1 MSEGSTE
8 IIVGLVAIVIIIAL
22 ISGAVKTFRRNWLA
36 ALLLL
41 IFIFPVW
48 VIWAFIE
55 MFTGEISVKKSSI
68 EPSQQNVTVTV
79 VQQSD
84 GTTTKHSLDG
94 LDEVSPYIEGTAV
107 TNTLGIDAKEHHIKD
122 AVKICKYCAEEIKA
136 SAVICRF
143 CNRDA

>member
-8 IIVGLVAIVIIIAL
+8 IIVGLVAIVIIVAL

-55 MFTGEISVKKSSI
+55 MFTGEISIKKSSI

-84 GTTTKHSLDG
+84 GKTTKHSLDG
-94 LDEVSPYIEGTAV
+94 LDEVSPYLEGTAV
-107 TNTLGIDAKEHHIKD
+107 TNTLGIDVKEHQIKD

-136 SAVICRF
+136 SSLICRF